1 MLVHTSLLLFIIVTE
16 HVFTSSKEA
25 EAASG
30 ADLSAALTQQMEEH
44 RKEHQK
50 HLNSLRD
57 ELDAKQEVIDS
68 LKEYVIPYRMR
79 ISSYRWE
86 SAASPLYLVLF
97 GIITSS

>member
-68 LKEYVIPYRMR
+68 LKEYVIPYKC
-79 ISSYRWE
+79 
-86 SAASPLYLVLF
+86 ASVVTDGNPQLALYIWCYLV
-97 GIITSS
+97 

>member
-1 MLVHTSLLLFIIVTE
+1 M
-16 HVFTSSKEA
+16 FTSSKEA

-68 LKEYVIPYRMR
+68 LKEYVIPYKC
-79 ISSYRWE
+79 
-86 SAASPLYLVLF
+86 ASVVTDGSPQLALYIWCYLV
-97 GIITSS
+97 

>member
-68 LKEYVIPYRMR
+68 LKEYVIPYKC
-79 ISSYRWE
+79 SSVVTDGNRQLALYIWC
-86 SAASPLYLVLF
+86 YLV
-97 GIITSS
+97 

>member
-1 MLVHTSLLLFIIVTE
+1 M
-16 HVFTSSKEA
+16 FTSSKEA

-68 LKEYVIPYRMR
+68 LKEYVIPYKC
-79 ISSYRWE
+79 
-86 SAASPLYLVLF
+86 ASVVTDGNPQLALYIWCYLV
-97 GIITSS
+97 